1 MPHPPATLKHVSRS
15 LRRRKATAALTD
27 EALDANLDE
36 HAGPPPIHTSP
47 RTEHREPKRARESP
61 WERYLSDAKHSYP
74 DYGSKEERMTSKRL
88 VVHAFGLTVE
98 VVAETSQRS
107 INGQSGPVNT
117 LNRQTHYDS
126 VPWDASP
133 PSKRQRPNA
142 SDTILSFTGR
152 GSGSSDRRSQ
162 VHVEDLTKSSSHDG
176 HDVWSISSAG
186 KVPSTAAA
194 LPEFR
199 HAQTY
204 GRSSKPRQRKSRQS
218 LSQTGLQ
225 AKGHDTTTPT
235 HFGDRS
241 DLDSPDVL
249 AIEDHPAPSR
259 VVSDLLLSRKAVRPH
274 QAMDRSGPAV
284 KRANPAKGVL
294 ESIQSS
300 DESLDDLSNDKE
312 PVQLPS
318 KKPTNFDGVAST
330 SSQKRVSS
338 RGDIQQTT
346 FQRPQRTT
354 AGSRAALPDMT
365 LRRAACG
372 KAFYDPEGQSDRVVR
387 LVEDGKDA
395 QTLVPVTD
403 NGKRAAQPWLA
414 INMATV
420 QKVFHASTHSSCVIV
435 ERPGNN
441 IHPGKAFL
449 EFKNLEAAMA
459 FVRAVPTDRTIER
472 EIAYLESGVR
482 NALKQA
488 EGYRESCPRDQ
499 AESATKH
506 QQAPWA
512 SKPVSTEDGGGG
524 ATSRPKSGAEPQRLT
539 RSMGPPNALDD
550 VDMSTQG
557 TTLGTRRTRRTSPK
571 RFYREPTPERWTTNH
586 PEWRERW
593 QRSLVYPATGKNRA
607 TVDDEDIPRLDEGE
621 FLNDNLISFY
631 IRYLQATL
639 ERESP
644 QVLKKVHI
652 FSTFFFE
659 KLRSTKGRINY
670 DGVKAWTAKID
681 LFSYDYIVVPVNE
694 HAHWYLAI
702 ICNVPNAIQ
711 GVPEDDDVEMID
723 DPRKPHDKDPRSTPP
738 PSSRT
743 LQSSPGGKRLDPRQP
758 RIVTLDSLESP
769 HSPTCRA
776 LKEYLIE
783 EARDKKN
790 IELAVVPS
798 GMSAK
803 KIPCQNNYC
812 DCGVYVL
819 GYLKEFL
826 KDPDEVARKL
836 LQREDLDWDIQPA
849 QLRENVRK
857 LLFDLQEAQS
867 KRLEEEKQEKRAALQ
882 KKKAAKKGQQEA
894 DQPDNPSALKASL
907 PESSSVESMASSA
920 ASAASAKSGQSAAKE
935 PETAGS
941 AGDRTPGTRE
951 AIEDEPALIGRL
963 SSRSTSSST
972 SSAFYSAQESPD
984 GMPPS
989 VAKLP
994 KTTAVEKEKKAPPTN
1009 HDTIDIEDDVQL
1021 IQPLS
1026 SSSDSKEQAHAA
1038 REHRLK
1044 RARQPSIEL
1053 AKKPA
1058 MQTYGGASR
1067 GRKQTSEL
1075 SAFFNR
1081 PISKPTKGGSATVRR
1096 ERYNGIDRNA
1106 VDLTDDS

>member
-1 MPHPPATLKHVSRS
+1 MAAAVAADPDTDGSRRKRAAGGASPMNQPPSPTRHRTLLHAASAGDPQA

-27 EALDANLDE
+27 EALDANLDG

-259 VVSDLLLSRKAVRPH
+259 VVSDLLPSRKAVRPH

-284 KRANPAKGVL
+284 KRANPAKG
-294 ESIQSS
+294 
-300 DESLDDLSNDKE
+300 
-312 PVQLPS
+312 
-318 KKPTNFDGVAST
+318 
-330 SSQKRVSS
+330 
-338 RGDIQQTT
+338 
-346 FQRPQRTT
+346 
-354 AGSRAALPDMT
+354 RAALPDMT

-387 LVEDGKDA
+387 LVEDGKDT

-459 FVRAVPTDRTIER
+459 
-472 EIAYLESGVR
+472 AYLESGVR

-963 SSRSTSSST
+963 RVTGWD
-972 SSAFYSAQESPD
+972 A
-984 GMPPS
+984 PS

-1009 HDTIDIEDDVQL
+1009 HETIDIEDDAQL